1 MNIRNVIGFAIGPV
15 FTAAVGFVTVPL
27 IAWTFAA
34 EDVARYNL
42 FQQAMS
48 FLLLFATLGLDQAYV
63 REYHERAEKGIL
75 LRTCL
80 APGLVL
86 SAAVAVLG
94 AFGAGPLSGFVYGVD
109 RPALVFLTLG
119 AFLLS
124 VTTRFL
130 SLTLRMQERGLAYSL
145 SELAPRILLL
155 ALVAVVAAGE
165 GQPDFLA
172 LLAIA
177 VTSAVAVAAA
187 TAWATK
193 DTWIPAL
200 SAGASSAEL
209 RSLLRLALPL
219 ALASLVFWGLT
230 AVNVVALRRWST
242 LSALAEFSLSVSIAN
257 GAALFQAVFTVVWAP
272 VVYRWVA
279 SGVDLRRVDEVSD
292 RVLALVCAIFVM
304 AGVAAPLIDY
314 LLPER
319 YVQVKSLVLCSIVP
333 PLLYTLSEVT
343 GVGIVVARRT
353 MYSLGVTTAALVA
366 AMCSAYLLV
375 PPFGARGAVVSHAL
389 GFVVFFVGRT
399 EASRA
404 VWRQAPRRRL
414 YVGVGGCVTLSVAT
428 AFGWMERTGLSV
440 VVWALS
446 GIVVIVA
453 FADVWSKL
461 RQDVLRLRRV
471 A

>member
-1 MNIRNVIGFAIGPV
+1 VNIRNVIGFAIGPV

-63 REYHERAEKGIL
+63 REYHERAEKWIL

-94 AFGAGPLSGFVYGVD
+94 AFGAGPLSRFVYGVD

-187 TAWATK
+187 TAWSTK

-200 SAGASSAEL
+200 SAGSSSADL
-209 RSLLRLALPL
+209 RSLLGLALPL

-279 SGVDLRRVDEVSD
+279 SGVDLSRVDEVSD
-292 RVLALVCAIFVM
+292 RVLALVCAIFVL
-304 AGVAAPLIDY
+304 AGVSAPFIDY

-343 GVGIVVARRT
+343 GVGLVVARRT

-366 AMCSAYLLV
+366 AMFSAYLLL

-414 YVGVGGCVTLSVAT
+414 YVSVGGCVALSVAI
-428 AFGWMERTGLSV
+428 AFGWMERTGLSM

-446 GIVVIVA
+446 GIVVILA